1 MPEPDASLLP
11 LYSVAIIGLGRVGS
25 LLDDP
30 WADEHIRDESWR
42 WRPCTHAGQVK
53 AHRRLRL
60 IAGADPNPEY
70 RAAFERRW
78 GVPAY
83 PDHAALLAA
92 HNPDIVSVC
101 TRAVDRPAPTLAAIE
116 AGVRG
121 LLLEKHLAGSLAEA
135 DQMAAAV
142 KEAGIPAV
150 VNHSFRYDGGVRA
163 LAAAVREGA
172 IGSLRSI
179 VCYPG
184 ARLVHSG
191 IHFFD
196 LFRYFGAGEPVA
208 VFGRLEGDPDTDD
221 DPAGSGYVEFD
232 TGVRAYI
239 DARPRATHGYLELH
253 GTEGVAR
260 LGNDAAITVNTWAL
274 PPPASPVDTVYQ
286 PPLRRTG
293 WAPPPTD
300 GRDSIRQGRN
310 VNEAFVNDLVICLD
324 GGSGPEATIEDGIMA
339 QEIAA
344 AIHQSHREGGRLIQ
358 LSRVDRSLRL
368 RAI

>member
-1 MPEPDASLLP
+1 MPDTETSLLP
-11 LYSVAIIGLGRVGS
+11 LYSVAIIGLGRIGS

-30 WADEHIRDESWR
+30 WADETIQDESWR
-42 WRPCTHAGQVK
+42 WRPCTHAGQIK

-60 IAGADPNPEY
+60 IAGADLNPDY

-78 GVPAY
+78 EVPAY
-83 PDHAALLAA
+83 ADHTALLAA
-92 HNPDIVSVC
+92 HKPDVVSIC
-101 TRAVDRPAPTLAAIE
+101 TRAVDRPAPTLAAVA

-121 LLLEKHLAGSLAEA
+121 LLLEKHLSASLDEA
-135 DQMAAAV
+135 DQMATAV
-142 KEAGIPAV
+142 SAAGIPAV

-172 IGSLRSI
+172 IGELRSI

-191 IHFFD
+191 VHFFD

-208 VFGRLEGDPDTDD
+208 VFGRLEGDPETDD

-232 TGVRAYI
+232 SGVRAYI
-239 DARPRATHGYLELH
+239 DARSRATHGYLELH
-253 GTEGVAR
+253 GTGGVAR
-260 LGNDAAITVNTWAL
+260 LGNDAAITVSAWTL
-274 PPPASPVDTVYQ
+274 PPPASPVDKVYQ
-286 PPLRRTG
+286 PPLRRSG

-300 GRDSIRQGRN
+300 GHDSIRQGRN
-310 VNEAFVNDLVICLD
+310 VNRAYFDDLVACLD
-324 GGSGPEATIEDGIMA
+324 GAPAPRSTIHDGIVA

-344 AIHQSHREGGRLIQ
+344 AIHQSHRAGGRLIP
-358 LSRVDRSLRL
+358 LSQVDRSLRL